1 MDTTFK
7 ESAITPTLGEV
18 KPIDIFSLKRRK
30 TDEKIVTDL
39 AKAVARDGGYST
51 RPQSATK
58 ARAGTSSST
67 ATTGLRHGSAAAAS
81 RRQSGPTSTRRTRP
95 TR

>member
-1 MDTTFK
+1 MDTTLT

-39 AKAVARDGGYST
+39 AKAVARDGGSC
-51 RPQSATK
+51 R
-58 ARAGTSSST
+58 GNW
-67 ATTGLRHGSAAAAS
+67 
-81 RRQSGPTSTRRTRP
+81 
-95 TR
+95 